1 MLKAQPLTA
10 DALLRRPRDLQVAI
24 VDGSA
29 LMPRHHDTVA
39 GMLPELRPPSTGR
52 LHVYC
57 SSHAPIGEF
66 AAEEADALRF
76 MLARRPGSAFRLADV
91 PSEQR
96 IPMARMLLA
105 KGVLQFVLSPQ
116 SRNHS
121 QTATNNS
128 GALDDTL
135 GVGTHGSARESET
148 SWAYNMRRASASA
161 GASAGASASA
171 S

>member
-1 MLKAQPLTA
+1 
-10 DALLRRPRDLQVAI
+10 
-24 VDGSA
+24 
-29 LMPRHHDTVA
+29 
-39 GMLPELRPPSTGR
+39 MLPELRPPSTGR

-135 GVGTHGSARESET
+135 GVGTHGSARASET
-148 SWAYNMRRASASA
+148 SWAYNMRRASASVSA
-161 GASAGASASA
+161 NASASASAGASASA
-171 S
+171 I